1 MCKDCLT
8 NQVIKEYE
16 AMALLKGPD
25 GEDVSFI
32 RAALP
37 SGIYDSWGNFVGVGP
52 ASTHALK
59 TIYLRSDVEKLVA
72 EYKRELRER
81 ASDATEPSTW
91 IATWL
96 AAKAQKI
103 EERQAFAKKMEQWE
117 EMQRTARTAEYSSK
131 KSRRKAYFKE
141 KAAQLTPPIGIKE
154 LEACPSYKRAV
165 TIPKDPN
172 NTSWDLLKPKIV
184 KEAAQNAAR
193 RGLDDSHPPTAS
205 TSGISTPTGSMNPY
219 PHTHLYL
226 GTIMGLPQADHH
238 HMFQ

>member
-1 MCKDCLT
+1 
-8 NQVIKEYE
+8 
-16 AMALLKGPD
+16 MALLKGPD
-25 GEDVSFI
+25 GEDISFI

-59 TIYLRSDVEKLVA
+59 TIYLKADVEKLAA
-72 EYKRELRER
+72 EYSREVRER
-81 ASDATEPSTW
+81 ASDSNEPSTW

-103 EERQAFAKKMEQWE
+103 EERQLFAKKMEQWE

-141 KAAQLTPPIGIKE
+141 KAAQLNPPIDVKE

-172 NTSWDLLKPKIV
+172 TTSWDLLKPKIV
-184 KEAAQNAAR
+184 KEAAANAAR
-193 RGLDDSHPPTAS
+193 RSLEESHPPTAS
-205 TSGISTPTGSMNPY
+205 TSGISTPTGSMNVY
-219 PHTHLYL
+219 PHPHLYL
-226 GTIMGLPQADHH
+226 GAIMGLPPPGH
-238 HMFQ
+238 HMFH